1 VAEAEVAEKAEAAVS
16 EEEAAAG
23 TPAVRTVEL
32 TKRFGH
38 TVALAGLSMT
48 VPRGEVFGFLGPNGA
63 GKTTAVKLLL
73 GLLTPTSGQGWLL
86 GKPLGDLDARRRIGY
101 LPELFRYQ
109 QWLSAYEVLALHC
122 ELAPLPRA
130 SWKDEI
136 RTVLETVGLTDRA
149 GDRVSTFSKGMQQRL
164 GLGAALLGEPELVF
178 LDEPTS
184 ALDPVGR
191 HDVREI
197 IRGLAS
203 RGTAVFLNSHLLS
216 EVEQVCD
223 RVAVVDH
230 GRVIASG
237 TMDDLLSGTA
247 VRVRV
252 TGLGQADKNKLASYG
267 RIDDEGDQLTF
278 ASLNAERVP
287 ELVSTIVSMG
297 GRVYEVAP
305 RHQTLEDRFLQ
316 LLEDE
321 EK

>member
-1 VAEAEVAEKAEAAVS
+1 VK
-16 EEEAAAG
+16 
-23 TPAVRTVEL
+23 TVEL

-73 GLLTPTSGQGWLL
+73 GLLKPTSGQGSLL
-86 GKPLGDLDARRRIGY
+86 GKPIGDLGTRRHIGY

-109 QWLSAYEVLALHC
+109 GWLSAAEVLALHC
-122 ELAPLPRA
+122 ELAPLPRS

-136 RTVLETVGLTDRA
+136 NATLETVGLSDRA
-149 GDRVSTFSKGMQQRL
+149 NDRVGTFSKGMQQRL

-230 GRVIASG
+230 GRVIAAG
-237 TMDDLLSGTA
+237 TMDELLGGTA
-247 VRVRV
+247 VRVRA
-252 TGLGQADKNKLASYG
+252 TGLTQADKNRLSEYG

-278 ASLNAERVP
+278 ASLEPDRVP
-287 ELVSTIVSMG
+287 ELVATIVSMG

-316 LLEDE
+316 LLDDED
-321 EK
+321 KS

>member
-1 VAEAEVAEKAEAAVS
+1 MK
-16 EEEAAAG
+16 
-23 TPAVRTVEL
+23 TVEL
-32 TKRFGH
+32 TKRFGR

-73 GLLTPTSGQGWLL
+73 GLLKPTSGEGWLL
-86 GKPLGDLDARRRIGY
+86 GKPVGDLQTRRRIGY

-109 QWLSAYEVLALHC
+109 SWLSAAEVLALHC
-122 ELAPLPRA
+122 ELAPLPRS

-136 RTVLETVGLTDRA
+136 NTALETVGLTDRA
-149 GDRVSTFSKGMQQRL
+149 NDRVGTFSKGMQQRL
-164 GLGAALLGEPELVF
+164 GLGAALVGEPELVF

-216 EVEQVCD
+216 EVEQICD

-237 TMDDLLSGTA
+237 TMDDLLSGTT

-252 TGLGQADKNKLASYG
+252 TGLTPADKNKLSDFG
-267 RIDDEGDQLTF
+267 RIDDEDEQLTF
-278 ASLNAERVP
+278 ANLDAKRVP
-287 ELVSTIVSMG
+287 DLVASIVAMG

-305 RHQTLEDRFLQ
+305 RNQSLEDRFLQ

>member
-1 VAEAEVAEKAEAAVS
+1 MALAERTEAAASDEV
-16 EEEAAAG
+16 AAG
-23 TPAVRTVEL
+23 TPAVKRVEL
-32 TKRFGH
+32 TKRFGR

-73 GLLTPTSGQGWLL
+73 GLLTPTSGEGWLL
-86 GKPLGDLDARRRIGY
+86 GKRLGDLGARRRIGY

-109 QWLSAYEVLALHC
+109 AWLSAAEVLALHC
-122 ELAPLPRA
+122 ELA
-130 SWKDEI
+130 
-136 RTVLETVGLTDRA
+136 
-149 GDRVSTFSKGMQQRL
+149 
-164 GLGAALLGEPELVF
+164 
-178 LDEPTS
+178 
-184 ALDPVGR
+184 
-191 HDVREI
+191 
-197 IRGLAS
+197 
-203 RGTAVFLNSHLLS
+203 
-216 EVEQVCD
+216 QVCD

-237 TMDDLLSGTA
+237 TMDDLLSGTT

-252 TGLGQADKNKLASYG
+252 TGLTQADKNKLSGFG
-267 RIDDEGDQLTF
+267 RLDDEGDSLTF
-278 ASLNAERVP
+278 ASLDAGRVP
-287 ELVSTIVSMG
+287 ELVSSIVAMG